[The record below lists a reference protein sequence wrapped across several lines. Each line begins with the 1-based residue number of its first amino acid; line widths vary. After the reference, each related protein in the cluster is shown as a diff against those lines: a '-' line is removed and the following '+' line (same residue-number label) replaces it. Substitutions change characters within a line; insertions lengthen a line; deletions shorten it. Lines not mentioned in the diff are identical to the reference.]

1 MPTSRT
7 TSSEP
12 RVRVNDSSITTLTFP
27 AFIRKPFPATAQK
40 LLDSIK
46 PLLEKFLSDATPVP
60 HWESNPKPT
69 DPALLAHMESL
80 ELLDLNLV
88 PLVILKDLGRMDD
101 PDLSSRVEKLF
112 KRGKTTCVFGSLL
125 IVH

>member
-1 MPTSRT
+1 
-7 TSSEP
+7 
-12 RVRVNDSSITTLTFP
+12 VNDSSITTLTFP

-112 KRGKTTCVFGSLL
+112 KRGKTTRVFGSLL